1 MSKQISGVYAA
12 VATPRRADGV
22 LDEESLR
29 KQLSFLLGR
38 GIRGFALNGATAEYC
53 VVTPP
58 ELNRILTVAR
68 ETLAGRAD
76 YLCGIGSAGLHGCI
90 ASGRAAIDAGA
101 SALLLPMPYF
111 FPYQQGDLY
120 AFCREAASRLSA
132 PILLYNLPQF
142 TSGLDAAT
150 VLQLVQNCPNIIGI
164 KDSSGKLDILSEL
177 RGAYRM
183 VGNDSILAEALR
195 QGLCDGVISGVAGA
209 LPELILEL
217 YGSAPNSAEF
227 SHCDQMLTEFV
238 GQLSGFPVPWALK
251 WISEARGIAPATF
264 AQPVSEERLQQA
276 RRLQSWYQDWPG
288 APESA
293 GAKLAGQRR

>member
-1 MSKQISGVYAA
+1 MPKRISGVYAA
-12 VATPRRADGV
+12 VATPRHADGV

-29 KQLSFLLGR
+29 TLLSFLLDR

-53 VVTPP
+53 VVTAS
-58 ELNRILTVAR
+58 ELDRILMVAS
-68 ETLAGRAD
+68 EMLKGRAD
-76 YLCGIGSAGLHGCI
+76 FLCGIGSAGLHGCI
-90 ASGRAAIDAGA
+90 ASGRAATDAGA
-101 SALLLPMPYF
+101 NALLLPMPYF

-150 VLQLVQNCPNIIGI
+150 VLQLVHDCPNIIGI
-164 KDSSGKLDILSEL
+164 KDSSGKLDILSGL
-177 RGAYRM
+177 REACRM
-183 VGNDSILAEALR
+183 VGNDSVLAEALR
-195 QGLCDGVISGVAGA
+195 KGLCDGVISGVAGV

-217 YGSAPNSAEF
+217 YGSSPDSSEF
-227 SHCDQMLTEFV
+227 SHCDRMLTEFV
-238 GQLSGFPVPWALK
+238 EQLSGFPVPWALK

-264 AQPVSEERLQQA
+264 AQPVSEERLQHAA
-276 RRLQSWYQDWPG
+276 RLRSWYQNWPG